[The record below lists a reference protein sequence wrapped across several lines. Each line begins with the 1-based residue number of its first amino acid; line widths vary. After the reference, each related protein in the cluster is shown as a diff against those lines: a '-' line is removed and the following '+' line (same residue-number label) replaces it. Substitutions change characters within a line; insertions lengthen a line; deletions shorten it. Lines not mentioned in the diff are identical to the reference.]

1 MGSTGTK
8 AAKGKAKL
16 QSSDKRLVQQ
26 CLKGSEE
33 AWAELISRYKNLI
46 YSIPI
51 KLGFSQDD
59 ASDIFQGVCAELI
72 SQLPRLRKP
81 QALAGWLIKV
91 TAHRCS
97 QWKRHVNRF
106 VDPESL
112 AEPAAR
118 EDALPDNLLLEVENE
133 QMLRSALREL
143 TPRCR
148 QLVEML
154 FFEASPRPYE
164 QVARELGIATGSIG
178 FIRGRCLEKL
188 RQRLQEMGFK

>member
-1 MGSTGTK
+1 MSSAGTK
-8 AAKGKAKL
+8 AAKGTAGL
-16 QSSDKRLVQQ
+16 RSSDNRLVQQ
-26 CLKGSEE
+26 CLKGNEQ

-59 ASDIFQGVCAELI
+59 AADIFQAVCAELI
-72 SQLPRLRKP
+72 AQLSELRNPK
-81 QALAGWLIKV
+81 ALAGWLIKV

-97 QWKRHVNRF
+97 QWKRQASRF

-112 AEPAAR
+112 AEPAASP
-118 EDALPDNLLLEVENE
+118 EALPDNVLAEVENE
-133 QMLRSALREL
+133 QLLRSALREL

-148 QLVEML
+148 QLVAML
-154 FFEASPRPYE
+154 FFEGAPRPYE

>member
-1 MGSTGTK
+1 MSSA
-8 AAKGKAKL
+8 AAKPARHKAKL
-16 QSSDKRLVQQ
+16 QASDNRLVQQ
-26 CLKGSEE
+26 CLKGDEQ

-51 KLGFSQDD
+51 KLGFTQDD
-59 ASDIFQGVCAELI
+59 AADIFQAVCAELI
-72 SQLPRLRKP
+72 SQLSELRNPK
-81 QALAGWLIKV
+81 ALAGWLIKV

-97 QWKRHVNRF
+97 QWKRQASRF
-106 VDPESL
+106 VDPESV
-112 AEPAAR
+112 AEPSAS
-118 EDALPDNLLLEVENE
+118 DDTLPDNLLAEVENE
-133 QMLRSALREL
+133 QMLRTALREL

-164 QVARELGIATGSIG
+164 QVARSLGIATGSIG

-188 RQRLQEMGFK
+188 RQRLEEMGFK

>member
-1 MGSTGTK
+1 MSNA
-8 AAKGKAKL
+8 AAKPAKGRAKL
-16 QSSDKRLVQQ
+16 QSSDGRLVQQ
-26 CLKGSEE
+26 CLKGDEQ

-46 YSIPI
+46 YSIPV

-59 ASDIFQGVCAELI
+59 AADIFQAVCAELI
-72 SQLPRLRKP
+72 SQLSELRNPK
-81 QALAGWLIKV
+81 ALAGWLIKV
-91 TAHRCS
+91 TAHRCG
-97 QWKRHVNRF
+97 QWKRHASRF

-112 AEPAAR
+112 PEPSAGD
-118 EDALPDNLLLEVENE
+118 EVLPDRLLAEVEHE
-133 QMLRSALREL
+133 QMLRTALREL

-164 QVARELGIATGSIG
+164 QVARSLGIATGSIG

-188 RQRLQEMGFK
+188 RQRLEKMGFK